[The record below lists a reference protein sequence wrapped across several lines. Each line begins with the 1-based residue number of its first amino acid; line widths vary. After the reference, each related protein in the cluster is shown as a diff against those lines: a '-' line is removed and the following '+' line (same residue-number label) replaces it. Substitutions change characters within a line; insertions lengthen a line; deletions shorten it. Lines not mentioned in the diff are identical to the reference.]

1 MRSNE
6 KRGAQ
11 WGTRWCLLPAGALL
25 LLMILS
31 LWQRILIQPVFAQE
45 TDTEETSLVLTA
57 LPVTYSLTTALLQ
70 NTPVT
75 VENLPARGRR
85 LNGLSNYFSSSAER
99 LQSTFLNAT
108 AVVTIGKLWSG
119 DPLYTAARQ
128 ANIRIVEIDATQPW
142 SNSMEGIAVAVQPQ
156 QLAPWSEGSNTEAG
170 DSIWFWL
177 SLTNAV
183 RSTDIIA
190 RDLQRLFPDSAETI
204 QINQLS
210 LRNELL
216 SMLREYELRLA
227 SASDITVFSLAPE
240 LVYLTNELGLFV
252 DGSFFVQDIDWTEAD
267 AQAFENYLRDNRI
280 PVVLH
285 KWEPDELIKNAIAA
299 AGARLVVLETLDA
312 GIVEGGQMTGD
323 SYMQLMRQNLEALVL
338 ALD

>member
-1 MRSNE
+1 MRSSE
-6 KRGAQ
+6 KHSLKLR
-11 WGTRWCLLPAGALL
+11 TRWCLVPAGALL
-25 LLMILS
+25 LLAVFTLAQQIGS
-31 LWQRILIQPVFAQE
+31 QPVFAQE
-45 TDTEETSLVLTA
+45 TDTEGTSLVLTA
-57 LPVTYSLTTALLQ
+57 LPVTYSLATALLQ
-70 NTPVT
+70 NTPVA

-85 LNGLSNYFSSSAER
+85 LNGLPNYFSSSAER
-99 LQSTFLNAT
+99 LQSTFEAAT

-128 ANIRIVEIDATQPW
+128 ANIHIVEIDATQPW
-142 SNSMEGIAVAVQPQ
+142 STSMEGIAVAQQPQ
-156 QLAPWSEGSNTEAG
+156 QLAPWGEAGNAEEG

-190 RDLQRLFPDSAETI
+190 RDLQRLFPNSAATI
-204 QINQLS
+204 QTNQLA
-210 LRNELL
+210 LRNQLL

-252 DGSFFVQDIDWTEAD
+252 DGSFFKQDIDWTEVD

-285 KWEPDELIKNAIAA
+285 KWEPDDLIKNAIT
-299 AGARLVVLETLDA
+299 AGGAELVVLETLDA
-312 GIVEGGQMTGD
+312 GIVEDGLMAGD
-323 SYMQLMRQNLEALVL
+323 SYTQLMRQNLEALAL